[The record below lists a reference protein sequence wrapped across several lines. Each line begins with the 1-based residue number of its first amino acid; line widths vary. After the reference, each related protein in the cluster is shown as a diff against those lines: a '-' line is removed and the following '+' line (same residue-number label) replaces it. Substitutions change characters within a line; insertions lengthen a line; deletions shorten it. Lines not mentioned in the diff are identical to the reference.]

1 MTTMKM
7 RQMAGKDLKFSSL
20 AGQLL
25 IAMPGIDDDRFDKA
39 VIYISTHT
47 PEAGAMGIVI
57 NYPAQK
63 MSLYEI
69 LEQLSIPYDKMDNPP
84 AILLGGP
91 DQMTR
96 GFILHSNDYH
106 SDLSVSIDK
115 DISLTASQDI
125 LKDLI
130 NGKGPRYTLIALG
143 CATWTAGQ
151 LEEEIMSNIWLTAP
165 ASIDLLFKTPY
176 AHMWEEALSSIGV
189 NAPMLANDFGKA

>member
-1 MTTMKM
+1 MTMMKM
-7 RQMAGKDLKFSSL
+7 RQMPDNDSKFSSL

-25 IAMPGIDDDRFDKA
+25 IAMPGIDDDRFEKA
-39 VIYISTHT
+39 VIYIATHT
-47 PEAGAMGIVI
+47 PESGAMGIVI

-69 LEQLSIPYDKMDNPP
+69 LDQLSIPHDKMENPP

-91 DQMTR
+91 DQITR

-106 SDLSVSIDK
+106 SDLSVAIDK

-130 NGKGPRYTLIALG
+130 DGKGPKYTLIALG
-143 CATWTAGQ
+143 CATWAAGQ

-165 ASIDLLFKTPY
+165 ADIDLLFKTPY
-176 AHMWEEALSSIGV
+176 AHIWEKTLLSIGV

>member
-1 MTTMKM
+1 MTMMKM

-69 LEQLSIPYDKMDNPP
+69 LDQLSISYHKMENPP

-91 DQMTR
+91 DQITR
-96 GFILHSNDYH
+96 GFILHSNDYQ
-106 SDLSVSIDK
+106 SDMSVSIDK

-130 NGKGPRYTLIALG
+130 DGKGPEYTLIALG
-143 CATWTAGQ
+143 CATWAAGQ

-176 AHMWEEALSSIGV
+176 AHMWEKALSSIGV

>member
-1 MTTMKM
+1 
-7 RQMAGKDLKFSSL
+7 MAGKEAGFTSL
-20 AGQLL
+20 AGQVL
-25 IAMPGIDDDRFDKA
+25 IAMPGIDDERFDKA
-39 VIYISTHT
+39 VIYISNHT
-47 PEAGAMGIVI
+47 RESGAMGIVI

-69 LEQLSIPYDKMDNPP
+69 LDQLSIPYYPLENPP

-115 DISLTASQDI
+115 NISLTASQDI
-125 LKDLI
+125 LRDLI
-130 NGKGPRYTLIALG
+130 DGKGPKHTLIALG

-151 LEEEIMSNIWLTAP
+151 LEEEIMSNIWLTAQG
-165 ASIDLLFKTPY
+165 SIDLLFKTPY
-176 AHMWEEALSSIGV
+176 AHMWETALSSLGV
-189 NAPMLANDFGKA
+189 SAPMLANDFGKA

>member
-1 MTTMKM
+1 MTMMKM
-7 RQMAGKDLKFSSL
+7 RQMPDNDSKFSNL

-39 VIYISTHT
+39 VIYIATHT
-47 PEAGAMGIVI
+47 PESGAMGIVI

-69 LEQLSIPYDKMDNPP
+69 LDQLSIPHDKMENPP

-91 DQMTR
+91 DQITR

-106 SDLSVSIDK
+106 SDLSVAIDR

-130 NGKGPRYTLIALG
+130 DGKGPKYTLIALG
-143 CATWTAGQ
+143 CATWAAGQ

-165 ASIDLLFKTPY
+165 ADIDLLFKTPY
-176 AHMWEEALSSIGV
+176 AHIWEKALLSIGV